1 MCVWGAG
8 GVELG
13 GGAAVV
19 GEGVELSKKPTK
31 SLVVKFESKV
41 DEGSTKDPRRQ
52 LCTHIKVRS

>member
-13 GGAAVV
+13 GGAPVV
-19 GEGVELSKKPTK
+19 GEGVELIKKPTK

-41 DEGSTKDPRRQ
+41 DEGFTKDPRR
-52 LCTHIKVRS
+52 